1 MNRKTIV
8 AGFLPACFTLI
19 ALLFTAGIYAQKP
32 EVMIRDSASLNECI
46 SYAFKNQPLVKQ
58 LKLDEDIA
66 RQDIR
71 IALTDWLPQ
80 VNSTLTFQD
89 NIKRPTLIF
98 PNFNDPTGPKTEV
111 TTGVQYNSSLALSA
125 SQTIFNNSV
134 YLAGS
139 TAKYYRKK
147 SKQTTDEALIGLVV
161 NVSKAY
167 YDVLLTR
174 LQLKILDEDIQRL
187 DKSLKDAYARYQNG
201 ISDKIDYKRATI
213 SLNNA
218 QSQKINAEE
227 SIKAKYTY
235 LKQLMGYPD
244 DKPLVLSYDSISM
257 QNDMLVDTVTGLNY
271 NNRIEYRLLETNL
284 HLQRSNINYYKLSFL
299 PSLSGYANYN
309 LVYQNDLTSE
319 LYKKSFPNS
328 SVGLTLSFPLFQSSK
343 KMQNLRR
350 ANLQYE
356 RLALDTLNLKNQINT
371 EYAQAIASYK
381 SNLSAYRITQQNIDI
396 ARDVYNTVKL
406 QYDQGVKT
414 YLEVIVSETDLRTA
428 QINNLNALFRVLSS
442 KLDVERALGNIS
454 TDY

>member
-1 MNRKTIV
+1 MNEQK
-8 AGFLPACFTLI
+8 LPASNLRPFILLI
-19 ALLFTAGIYAQKP
+19 ALLFSARLFSQPP
-32 EVMIRDSASLNECI
+32 EVMIHDSASLNECI
-46 SYAFKNQPLVKQ
+46 TYAFKNQPLVKQ

-66 RQDIR
+66 SQNIR

-80 VNSTLTFQD
+80 INSTVTFQK

-98 PNFNDPTGPKTEV
+98 PNFSDPTGPKTEV
-111 TTGVQYNSSLALSA
+111 TTGVNYNSSLALSA
-125 SQTIFNNSV
+125 SQTIFNYTV

-139 TAKYYRKK
+139 TAKFYKQK
-147 SKQTTDEALIGLVV
+147 SKQTTNEALIGLVV

-174 LQLKILDEDIQRL
+174 LQLNILNEDIQRL
-187 DKSLKDAYARYQNG
+187 DKSLKDAFVRYQNG

-213 SLNNA
+213 SLNDA
-218 QSQKINAEE
+218 KTQKISAEE

-244 DKPLVLSYDSISM
+244 DKPLVLSYDSIRM

-343 KMQNLRR
+343 RMQNLRK

-381 SNLSAYRITQQNIDI
+381 SNLSAYHITQQNIDI
-396 ARDVYNTVKL
+396 AREVYNTVKL
-406 QYDQGVKT
+406 QYDQGVKS

-428 QINNLNALFRVLSS
+428 QINNLNALFMVLSS

>member
-1 MNRKTIV
+1 MNRKTILTRYSP
-8 AGFLPACFTLI
+8 AGLI
-19 ALLFTAGIYAQKP
+19 LIILLFNAGIYAQKP
-32 EVMIRDSASLNECI
+32 EVMIHDSASLNECI

-66 RQDIR
+66 NQDIR
-71 IALTDWLPQ
+71 IAMTDWLPQ
-80 VNSTLTFQD
+80 LNSSVTFQD

-98 PNFNDPTGPKTEV
+98 PNFNDPTGPKTEI
-111 TTGVQYNSSLALSA
+111 TTGVNYNSSLQLSA

-147 SKQTTDEALIGLVV
+147 SKQTTNEAMIGLVV
-161 NVSKAY
+161 NISKAY
-167 YDVLLTR
+167 YDVLLTW
-174 LQLKILDEDIQRL
+174 QQMKILNEDIQRL
-187 DKSLKDAYARYQNG
+187 DKSLKDAFARYQNG

-218 QSQKINAEE
+218 RTQKVSAEE

-235 LKQLMGYPD
+235 LKQLMGYPAD
-244 DKPLVLSYDSISM
+244 RPLVLSYDSIRM
-257 QNDMLVDTVTGLNY
+257 QNDMLVDTLAGLSY
-271 NNRIEYRLLETNL
+271 SNRIEYQLLETNL

-309 LVYQNDLTSE
+309 FVYQNDLISE

-343 KMQNLRR
+343 RMQNLRK

-371 EYAQAIASYK
+371 EYAEAIASYK
-381 SNLSAYRITQQNIDI
+381 SNLTAYRITQQNIDI

-406 QYDQGVKT
+406 QYDQGVKS

-428 QINNLNALFRVLSS
+428 QINNLNALFKVLSS
-442 KLDVERALGNIS
+442 KLDVEQALGNIS
-454 TDY
+454 INY